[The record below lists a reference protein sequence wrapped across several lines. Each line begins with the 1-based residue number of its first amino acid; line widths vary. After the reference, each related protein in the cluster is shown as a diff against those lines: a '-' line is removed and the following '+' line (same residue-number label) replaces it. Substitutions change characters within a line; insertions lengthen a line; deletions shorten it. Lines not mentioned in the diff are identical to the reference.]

1 MNIKQV
7 VDGVA
12 VAEQISAS
20 DVDQLAAE
28 GFRSIICNRPDGES
42 ADQPD
47 YVDIKL
53 AAGRNGMQI
62 RGVPVVSGKIAN
74 ADVAAFAQALQDL
87 PGPVLA
93 YCRSGTR
100 SIQLWA
106 LASASQGVAAADI
119 VNAARQAGYDLA
131 EMRAYLQQMVDRA
144 LQKNK
149 P

>member
-20 DVDQLAAE
+20 DVDRLAAE

-62 RGVPVVSGKIAN
+62 RDVPVVSGRITN
-74 ADVAAFAQALQDL
+74 ADVAAFAQALHDL
-87 PGPVLA
+87 PAPVLA

-100 SIQLWA
+100 SIQLCA
-106 LASASQGVAAADI
+106 LASATQGVAAAEI
-119 VNAARQAGYDLA
+119 ISAARQAGYDLS
-131 EMRAYLQQMVDRA
+131 EMGAFLQQTADRA
-144 LQKNK
+144 LLKK
-149 P
+149 